1 MRKAVIALAA
11 LAALAAP
18 QATRANEGAEGGERF
33 KLGVGLGYS
42 IPFGDAFKKA
52 GPGGST
58 QTEALSDV
66 YSGEAPVELELTYK
80 LTHAISAGVYG
91 GYGYGLVA
99 SKSNDVIG
107 SISSWRF
114 GVQGEYEFAKVGPA
128 IPFAALRVGYV
139 TETLGGKNGFGSA
152 SASGW
157 EYFTLIGGADFDVA
171 KGLAVGP
178 FVSFAV
184 GQYTTAKEAKDPVTG
199 EGGESKSI
207 PSGDRTLHEWLT
219 IGVRG
224 SFGF

>member
-18 QATRANEGAEGGERF
+18 QASRAHEGGEGGEGGERF
-33 KLGVGLGYS
+33 KLGVGVGYS
-42 IPFGDAFKKA
+42 IPFGDVRKA
-52 GPGGST
+52 ADGSSV
-58 QTEALSDV
+58 ALSDV
-66 YSGEAPVELELTYK
+66 YSGEAPVELEFTYK

-91 GYGYGLVA
+91 GYGYGMVG
-99 SKSNDVIG
+99 SKANDELS
-107 SISSWRF
+107 SITTWRF

-139 TETLGGKNGFGSA
+139 TESTQAKNGAGTG

-171 KGLAVGP
+171 KGFAVGP

-184 GQYTTAKEAKDPVTG
+184 GQYTDEKAP
-199 EGGESKSI
+199 GGSSESI
-207 PSGDRTLHEWLT
+207 PSGDRTLHQWLT
-219 IGVRG
+219 LGVRG

>member
-18 QATRANEGAEGGERF
+18 QASRANEGGEGGERF

-42 IPFGDAFKKA
+42 VPLGDARKVTDA
-52 GPGGST
+52 TGST
-58 QTEALSDV
+58 TEALSDV

-99 SKSNDVIG
+99 SKSSDAFS

-114 GVQGEYEFAKVGPA
+114 GVQGEYEFGKVGPA

-139 TETLGGKNGFGSA
+139 TETLNGKNGLENA

-157 EYFTLIGGADFDVA
+157 EYFTLIGGADFEVA

-184 GQYTTAKEAKDPVTG
+184 GQYTTVKEP
-199 EGGESKSI
+199 GGSSESI